1 MLVLIEQR
9 LCRFYLFSVFQQ
21 DIINVAMDLNNYKKA
36 TPLVD
41 PWCKT
46 LLLVSVRM
54 GADELNMTY
63 KDAIQVSIVCLPLPL
78 LLSLSVSLHELLCK

>member
-9 LCRFYLFSVFQQ
+9 LCRFYHFSVFQQ

-46 LLLVSVRM
+46 LLLVS
-54 GADELNMTY
+54 
-63 KDAIQVSIVCLPLPL
+63 KPLPGTNAEATDIFKITIL
-78 LLSLSVSLHELLCK
+78 NIHPVIKVVNQLQLQ